1 MRESPGHRGSF
12 SVLMQSLLV
21 LRSAEASSH
30 HVLGRLLQGAAVAA
44 GASLLRTQ
52 YEFEDGWEREAVDLV
67 LGFPR

>member
-1 MRESPGHRGSF
+1 MRESSGHRVSL

-21 LRSAEASSH
+21 LRSAEASH

-52 YEFEDGWEREAVDLV
+52 YEFEDGWEREGVDLV